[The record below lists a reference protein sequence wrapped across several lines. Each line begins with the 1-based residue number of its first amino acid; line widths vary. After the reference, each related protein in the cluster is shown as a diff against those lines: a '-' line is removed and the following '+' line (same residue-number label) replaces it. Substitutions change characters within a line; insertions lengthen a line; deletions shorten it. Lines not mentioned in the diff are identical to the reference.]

1 MMKDLLDKLS
11 SYNIFNYLFPGV
23 LFAAIGEHLTS
34 YSLIHTDIVISVF
47 VYYFYGL
54 VISRIGSLLLEPFL
68 KWINIVHFVQYEDFV
83 SASKI
88 DNKLELFSEVNNM
101 YRTLISV
108 SVCIFVLKPIES
120 LANFFGMPSEYFLMM
135 SVSFLIVLFVF
146 SYRKQTDF
154 IKARIMKANETKI
167 FQEREDV
174 EHTQ

>member
-23 LFAAIGEHLTS
+23 LFAAIGERLTS
-34 YSLIHTDIVISVF
+34 YSLIHNDVVIGAF

-68 KWINIVHFVQYEDFV
+68 KWVDIVQFVPYKDFV

-108 SVCIFVLKPIES
+108 SVCILVLKPLES
-120 LANFFGMPSEYFLMM
+120 LAKIFGMPSEYSLMM
-135 SVSFLIVLFVF
+135 AVSFLIVLFVF

-154 IKARIMKANETKI
+154 IKARITKANETKN
-167 FQEREDV
+167 FQEQKDV
-174 EHTQ
+174 ERTQ